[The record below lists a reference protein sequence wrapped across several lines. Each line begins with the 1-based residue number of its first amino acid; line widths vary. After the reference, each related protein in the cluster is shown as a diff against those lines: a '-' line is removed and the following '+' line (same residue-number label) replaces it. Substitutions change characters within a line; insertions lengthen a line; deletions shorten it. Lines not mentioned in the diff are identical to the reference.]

1 MLENGRNALRRAAM
15 VVAVLTATALSLG
28 ATAPAALAQTGYPG
42 SPTTTSPQPTSASID
57 LGLRALGTSF
67 DVSQCNF
74 LPGAVVTIVVN
85 DTPIS
90 PNSVADANGC
100 IIERFEIKANL
111 VALGRLS
118 VLHPLAATGLAANSN
133 VQIAVNGQLMTIGP
147 IGTVVTSVARGTG
160 ANTAARTVTV
170 KFTVV
175 KKSTVDNSGLARTGT
190 TIVRWSPLGIGLL
203 GLGYLLVLASRRRRA
218 NTAA

>member
-1 MLENGRNALRRAAM
+1 M
-15 VVAVLTATALSLG
+15 VLAVLTATGLALG

-42 SPTTTSPQPTSASID
+42 NPTTTSPQPTSASID

-74 LPGAVVTIVVN
+74 LPGAVITIVVN

-100 IIERFEIKANL
+100 IVEHFEIKANL
-111 VALGRLS
+111 VALGHLS
-118 VLHPLAATGLAANSN
+118 VLRPLAVTGLAAGTNA
-133 VQIAVNGQLMTIGP
+133 QIAVNGQVITIGP
-147 IGTVVTSVARGTG
+147 IGSVVTSVARGTG
-160 ANTAARTVTV
+160 ANTAPRTVTV
-170 KFTVV
+170 KFTIV
-175 KKSTVDNSGLARTGT
+175 KKSAVDNSGLARTGT
-190 TIVRWSPLGIGLL
+190 TILRWSPLGLGLL
-203 GLGYLLVLASRRRRA
+203 AVGYLLVLASRRRRT